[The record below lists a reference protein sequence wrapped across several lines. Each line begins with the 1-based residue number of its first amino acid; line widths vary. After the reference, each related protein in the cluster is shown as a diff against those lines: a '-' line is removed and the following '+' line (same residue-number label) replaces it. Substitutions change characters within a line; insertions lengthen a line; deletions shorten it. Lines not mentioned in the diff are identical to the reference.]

1 MCPGAAQTP
10 PDEPFRSSLVATA
23 CQGGPLKEAGSEL
36 TPTPGPVEL
45 GDSDRRCVQ
54 SAEVSVPVWYHEGMA
69 MNLRVPED
77 LDRRLEKLAA
87 EEHTSKSALLLQ
99 GAELVLQRHARRREI
114 SEGLDFV
121 MSHDAELLKRLEDA

>member
-1 MCPGAAQTP
+1 MTRTSQS
-10 PDEPFRSSLVATA
+10 RSNSNRPLSSGVESAGVQST
-23 CQGGPLKEAGSEL
+23 QGGVPL
-36 TPTPGPVEL
+36 
-45 GDSDRRCVQ
+45 
-54 SAEVSVPVWYHEGMA
+54 WYHKVMA